1 MSFWDNNKDTFK
13 KAGVATAKGIGKG
26 TKAVSKA
33 GYSTYKKSEA
43 KRNGTAYDDNGT
55 TDQEAQPYTGPPIA
69 KVDKDQLK
77 LLPAPPKRNVGAFE
91 VPKSGEPSMY
101 RVQPTAP
108 VQYAQ
113 PGQIGLQQP
122 VQQQPGQPIQQ
133 QPGQPGQFG
142 QQPAQPGQYGQ
153 QPAQPGQYGQQPAQP
168 IQPGQYGQPIQPQFA
183 AQPGQYPSQ
192 PADVPPQYSEPSQ
205 FQLPQIQPA
214 QVGTPSPIPARPIPP
229 PPPRSSGISPNPT
242 QPQVPLSFESPY
254 HPQSLEAPQVSQ
266 QPTPQ
271 TREPAPINVNI
282 APMIPGMKNA
292 ANQLF
297 QSYLQSQPLTPGAS
311 TAQTTP
317 PQQQPQQPQQP
328 HNINIAPFLPA
339 LTQAGGSFL
348 KAQAQQPQQT
358 QQTQQTPQPGATQ
371 QQNQGNIDIS
381 PYMPGVKLAA
391 GSLFQSYQGQNAPP
405 PQQAQ
410 VQQPQVQQAQ
420 FQQPQ
425 VQQPQVQQHYEQ
437 PQFQQPQVPQPQAPQ
452 PLQLPAQQQY
462 QQPPVQQFQQPPQ
475 QQVYQPTSQQPE
487 NLPQYTPVPVV
498 TDSLPVEEEQK
509 PVKKSK
515 FLGDV
520 SHFAPPPTRREHQL
534 ALESKAGSPPAVS
547 TTSTG
552 KKNYQGTHSVAS
564 PAPPPPARPSTL
576 PPVNSFA
583 PPPKIYRAEHEQV
596 QHKPSKKSTFSS
608 PQMPTRPSD
617 PISNEQ
623 PSPPP
628 IQSPQYPVNSF
639 IPPPKIHRGA
649 PGHAEEPT
657 PLMPTRPLNNTILN
671 NSILNNSIETIKK
684 APPPKPLKKSSTIG
698 DETKR
703 EIPPPPYTE
712 KVHKKDIEK
721 AEPSNGP
728 INFAQQIALQRQNS
742 SLPSVA
748 TNLKPNKPQKP
759 IKLEA
764 SIPPVI
770 VKKPSI
776 PEPQAEKEHDFM
788 NDLRI
793 SLKKV
798 HVDRDENSKLLSETS
813 NAPPKPSKPVMKP
826 GPKPIIKPKPIL
838 QTFSNSQES
847 ITSTPIISPKPA
859 ISAKPDI
866 RPKPTGAKPIIHAK
880 PALIAKPPVPPA
892 RRTTP
897 DIASIPSPKPLPASA
912 LRSASVTPPPPPP
925 PRNYNRPAEAAP
937 PKREE
942 GPPTLNLEISTGWLD
957 PNLGSSQMPKDLQGL
972 TYISS
977 SQSSMSGGTTTHV
990 HKLNL
995 RLKDLSILRYVISWT
1010 NSDFANAKVEI
1021 LEYIPS
1027 PIVHNVPSKSDLV
1040 GYSGRFGDYIA
1051 SWCDHKMGQ
1060 QVGRGEC
1067 WDLAQEALLKGCGK
1081 HAMVSTY
1088 THHGFPILR
1097 IAGSNSGISFIDGV
1111 GQFDEIRR
1119 GDILQFKSC
1128 IFVDKQAGSTKTVG
1142 APDHTAV
1149 VLDNLGDKII
1159 VAEQNVNNTRFVVKG
1174 EYCLKDLTTGETY
1187 VYRPVPT
1194 DWPGQL

>member
-1 MSFWDNNKDTFK
+1 MSFWDNNKDSFK
-13 KAGVATAKGIGKG
+13 KAGVSTVKGIGKG

-33 GYSTYKKSEA
+33 GYNTYKRSEA
-43 KRNGTAYDDNGT
+43 KRNGTAYDEDGN
-55 TDQEAQPYTGPPIA
+55 TDQEAQSYSGPPIA
-69 KVDKDQLK
+69 KIEKDQLK

-91 VPKSGEPSMY
+91 VPKSGERSMY
-101 RVQPTAP
+101 KVQPTA
-108 VQYAQ
+108 
-113 PGQIGLQQP
+113 P
-122 VQQQPGQPIQQ
+122 VQQQPGQPIQ
-133 QPGQPGQFG
+133 

-168 IQPGQYGQPIQPQFA
+168 AQPVQPVQPGQYGQPIQP
-183 AQPGQYPSQ
+183 GQYPSQ
-192 PADVPPQYSEPSQ
+192 S
-205 FQLPQIQPA
+205 QLPQSQPA
-214 QVGTPSPIPARPIPP
+214 QVGAPSPIPARPIPP

-254 HPQSLEAPQVSQ
+254 HATPQPLETPQVTQ
-266 QPTPQ
+266 QPTPP
-271 TREPAPINVNI
+271 TGGPAPINVNI

-311 TAQTTP
+311 TAQKTP
-317 PQQQPQQPQQP
+317 PQQPQQPQQP
-328 HNINIAPFLPA
+328 QNINIAPFLPA

-358 QQTQQTPQPGATQ
+358 QQPDATQ
-371 QQNQGNIDIS
+371 QQNQGNVDIA
-381 PYMPGVKLAA
+381 PYMPGIKLAA

-405 PQQAQ
+405 QQPET
-410 VQQPQVQQAQ
+410 QQPQA
-420 FQQPQ
+420 QQPQ
-425 VQQPQVQQHYEQ
+425 AQQQYER
-437 PQFQQPQVPQPQAPQ
+437 PQVPQPPVQ
-452 PLQLPAQQQY
+452 QLPAQQPPVQQYEQPPVQQY
-462 QQPPVQQFQQPPQ
+462 QQPP
-475 QQVYQPTSQQPE
+475 QQPE
-487 NLPQYTPVPVV
+487 NLTQYTPVPEA
-498 TDSLPVEEEQK
+498 TDSSPIEDQE

-534 ALESKAGSPPAVS
+534 ALESKAGTPPAVS
-547 TTSTG
+547 TSNTG
-552 KKNYQGTHSVAS
+552 KKSYQGTQSGAS
-564 PAPPPPARPSTL
+564 LAPPPPARPSAL

-583 PPPKIYRAEHEQV
+583 PPPKIYRAEHEQL
-596 QHKPSKKSTFSS
+596 QRKPSKKSTFSS
-608 PQMPTRPSD
+608 PPMPTRPTD

-628 IQSPQYPVNSF
+628 IQSPQYSANSF
-639 IPPPKIHRGA
+639 APPPKIHRGA
-649 PGHAEEPT
+649 PGHREETNPQ
-657 PLMPTRPLNNTILN
+657 MPARPLNNTILN
-671 NSILNNSIETIKK
+671 NNTLNNTILNNSTLNNSIETTKK
-684 APPPKPLKKSSTIG
+684 APPPKPSKKSSTIG
-698 DETKR
+698 DDTKR

-712 KVHKKDIEK
+712 EVLKNDIEE
-721 AEPSNGP
+721 AQPSNEP

-759 IKLEA
+759 NKLEA
-764 SIPPVI
+764 PIPPDI
-770 VKKPSI
+770 GKKPNI

-788 NDLRI
+788 SDLRN

-798 HVDRDENSKLLSETS
+798 NVDREENSKLQSETS

-838 QTFSNSQES
+838 QTFSSLQES
-847 ITSTPIISPKPA
+847 TTGVPVISPKPE
-859 ISAKPDI
+859 IHAKPEI
-866 RPKPTGAKPIIHAK
+866 KPKPATDANPIIHAKPATGAKPIIHAKPATGTKPIIHAK

-892 RRTTP
+892 RRSTP
-897 DIASIPSPKPLPASA
+897 DVASIPSPKPLPALA
-912 LRSASVTPPPPPP
+912 LGSASVTPPPPPP
-925 PRNYNRPAEAAP
+925 PRNYNRPAEALP
-937 PKREE
+937 SKPER
-942 GPPTLNLEISTGWLD
+942 PPTLNLEVSSGWLD
-957 PNLGSSQMPKDLQGL
+957 PNSDSSQMPKDLQGL
-972 TYISS
+972 NYNSS
-977 SQSSMSGGTTTHV
+977 SQSSIFGSTTTHI

-1149 VLDNLGDKII
+1149 VLDNLGDKIT

-1174 EYCLKDLTTGETY
+1174 EYCLKDLTIGETY
-1187 VYRPVPT
+1187 VYRPVPA